1 MPPPPLWHVVLL
13 MGSCLIAV
21 AVLEAWVVSAARS
34 VLTSA
39 PIPVLPPGTGVPQG
53 PVTIEW
59 KLSLG
64 DRWVVKSDVLPRLLA
79 LAAEHHEIQFAQPGP
94 QMTDAQGR
102 PFFHPFPDIPRRSRY
117 LALNEQ
123 LPPGAVAGVTAVGWP
138 CRVWMW
144 ESLRRS
150 ADTPTEYTSGPL
162 WGGLCVLALLATL
175 AGAAASAFL
184 WYPVVLVRRS
194 IRRGQGLCT
203 HCGYPHPR
211 PADHDEEPTRCPECG
226 LMP

>member
-1 MPPPPLWHVVLL
+1 MPPPPLWLVVLL
-13 MGSCLIAV
+13 MSSCLIAT
-21 AVLEAWVVSAARS
+21 AVFEAWVVFSARS
-34 VLTSA
+34 ALTVNSTQIPTPA
-39 PIPVLPPGTGVPQG
+39 PGRLQG
-53 PVTIEW
+53 PATMEFR
-59 KLSLG
+59 LTLG

-117 LALNEQ
+117 LALNEK

-162 WGGLCVLALLATL
+162 WGGLGVLALLATL

-194 IRRGQGLCT
+194 IRRGQDLCT
-203 HCGYPHPR
+203 HCGYPHPH
-211 PADHDEEPTRCPECG
+211 PTSNDEHTRCPECG
-226 LMP
+226 QMP